1 MKGYSR
7 RFHWHGVERTFFSFT
22 VVAAIRNQ
30 CGFDEVRF
38 LRLYDVADIDQLI
51 LPRHRGDELEV
62 GVFYHVGHVAAGNRG
77 NRFLPKWSERD
88 DAVVDGIAAR
98 LLIGLDQ
105 LLKGVI
111 LVGDKSL
118 RPTNSSGLGSSICD
132 IRTPERA
139 QSSNGRGIAQHRP
152 AGQPHDVSPPVF
164 DPGLARAAW
173 FLSAAAKA
181 KTGSAG
187 RVNGH
192 SAHRPDL
199 GLGVGG
205 RS

>member
-30 CGFDEVRF
+30 RGFDEVRF

-62 GVFYHVGHVAAGNRG
+62 GVFYHVGHVAAGDRG
-77 NRFLPKWSERD
+77 NRFLPKWGERD

-111 LVGDKSL
+111 RLADIQHLAVIAIAYVDDVWRLPKGGIEVPAEILGAAVETEVLGD
-118 RPTNSSGLGSSICD
+118 CD
-132 IRTPERA
+132 PRSR
-139 QSSNGRGIAQHRP
+139 
-152 AGQPHDVSPPVF
+152 QPP
-164 DPGLARAAW
+164 ARAY
-173 FLSAAAKA
+173 LKS
-181 KTGSAG
+181 
-187 RVNGH
+187 
-192 SAHRPDL
+192 
-199 GLGVGG
+199 
-205 RS
+205 